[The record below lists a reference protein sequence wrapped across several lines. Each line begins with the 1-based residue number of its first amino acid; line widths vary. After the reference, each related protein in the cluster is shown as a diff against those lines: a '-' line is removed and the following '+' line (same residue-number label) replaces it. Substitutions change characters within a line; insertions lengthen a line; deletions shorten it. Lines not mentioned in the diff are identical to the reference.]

1 MIILL
6 TSWSGFS
13 QIDTI
18 KPVDTTKV
26 VLSYRVA
33 KLVAKDL
40 IAGDSCKKE
49 VELLNLKTLM
59 MLEREK
65 QKDTTIL
72 LLRNKNQNYETILLK
87 KDEQIN
93 QYDELTENLNR
104 DLKIATRRKSIYKGV
119 AVVGVI
125 STILLVL
132 TK

>member
-33 KLVAKDL
+33 KLVVKDL

-59 MLEREK
+59 ILEREK

-125 STILLVL
+125 STVLLLL

>member
-33 KLVAKDL
+33 KLVVKDL

-59 MLEREK
+59 ILEREK

-125 STILLVL
+125 STLLLLL